1 MITPMSRLETA
12 SKPRLFLALASVSML
27 ASTSALACS
36 VHGADTFDSSIT
48 VQNELARDV
57 ALTEWRGLVEMGPD
71 ISPCARTD
79 SLGLITV
86 TKMKQLSL
94 VRYITVDGQRYP
106 AYGWN
111 SASPLIVFRAYKSAA
126 ASSNTP
132 TPLTANETNRYT
144 ATTSKIGVGGG
155 EYVTIR
161 MHYKLFSRGGPMNG
175 VESNILKAYT
185 YRAGYIKD
193 GNIEHTLSLAI
204 SIPRLTC
211 RLDNVTVALPDVR
224 ASELPVVHSDA
235 GTRQFQVMMDCPSD
249 RVPVQLTLNDAGA
262 ATNTGSELT
271 PSVGSTSKGVAV
283 QLLRDGKPVTFG
295 ETWKHS
301 NVRAG
306 ANEIPFAARYLR
318 TGDDLSAGTLEGK
331 AILRADYQ

>member
-1 MITPMSRLETA
+1 MSRLETA
-12 SKPRLFLALASVSML
+12 PKTRFFLALASFSML

-57 ALTEWRGLVEMGPD
+57 ALTGWEGLVGPGPEV
-71 ISPCARTD
+71 SPCPRTD
-79 SLGLITV
+79 LGLITV
-86 TKMKQLSL
+86 TKMRQLSF
-94 VRYITVDGQRYP
+94 VRYIEVDGQRYP

-111 SASPLIVFRAYKSAA
+111 SASPLIIFRAHKSAA
-126 ASSNTP
+126 PSPNTP
-132 TPLTANETNRYT
+132 TPLTANDTNRYT
-144 ATTSKIGVGGG
+144 ARTSEISVGGG
-155 EYVTIR
+155 EHVRIR
-161 MHYKLFSRGGPMNG
+161 MHYRLFSRGGPMNG

-185 YRAGYIKD
+185 YLQGHIND

-249 RVPVQLTLNDAGA
+249 RVPVQLTLNDAAA

-271 PSVGSTSKGVAV
+271 PGAGSTSKGVAV

-295 ETWKHS
+295 QTWKHS

-306 ANEIPFAARYLR
+306 ANAIPFAARYLR

>member
-1 MITPMSRLETA
+1 MSRLETA
-12 SKPRLFLALASVSML
+12 PKPRIFLALASVSML

-57 ALTEWRGLVEMGPD
+57 ALTEWQGLEGPGPEV
-71 ISPCARTD
+71 SPCPRTD
-79 SLGLITV
+79 LGLITV
-86 TKMKQLSL
+86 TKMRQLSF
-94 VRYITVDGQRYP
+94 VRHIEVDGQRYP

-111 SASPLIVFRAYKSAA
+111 SASPLIIFRAHKSAA
-126 ASSNTP
+126 PSENTP
-132 TPLTANETNRYT
+132 TPLTANDTSRYT
-144 ATTSKIGVGGG
+144 ARTSEISVGGG
-155 EYVTIR
+155 EYVRIR
-161 MHYKLFSRGGPMNG
+161 MHYRLFSRGGPMNG

-185 YRAGYIKD
+185 YLQGHIND

-249 RVPVQLTLNDAGA
+249 RVPVQLTLNDAAA

-271 PSVGSTSKGVAV
+271 PGAGSTSKGVAV

-295 ETWKHS
+295 QTWKHS

-306 ANEIPFAARYLR
+306 ANAIPFAARYLR